1 MFMGYSKGN
10 QEANHKQA
18 ELKGL
23 EASRAAALTG
33 AEVISINAAARQ
45 AVIKAAVD
53 AGKPIDYNAASRA
66 GQQAVEAARV
76 AKVPGRVSE

>member
-23 EASRAAALTG
+23 EASRAAALT
-33 AEVISINAAARQ
+33 ATEVVTIHAAARNHALQ
-45 AVIKAAVD
+45 QDLVFRRPLDHDAAVRAGHAAVKAA
-53 AGKPIDYNAASRA
+53 R
-66 GQQAVEAARV
+66 E